1 MPRHY
6 SKPKFR
12 MPGIESSN
20 LGPMIT
26 EAELCEKL
34 GITRATLTKWRSQG
48 EAPPSNKKGRVR
60 FYWDVEKWIKNEKK
74 RQPENL
80 KQPSPKIH
88 YLAAAKKVVP
98 ISHFHMHRSKGR
110 PKTDSSCTS
119 CPKCLSNG
127 QVFRSRFQMLDLFA
141 LLFAL
146 KAVRCPQ
153 CMHRFYGKPR
163 NASFASRSAEIEPVR
178 IEPQG
183 PPTLRIVFKC
193 RLLAWLFVR
202 PVVSPV
208 LGGSI
213 LAAEPQRLKTAA

>member
-1 MPRHY
+1 MPRHS
-6 SKPKFR
+6 SKPRFT

-34 GITRATLTKWRSQG
+34 GITRSTLTKWRSQG

-153 CMHRFYGKPR
+153 WCLQ
-163 NASFASRSAEIEPVR
+163 SATPSM
-178 IEPQG
+178 
-183 PPTLRIVFKC
+183 
-193 RLLAWLFVR
+193 R
-202 PVVSPV
+202 PVPPSARHREQ
-208 LGGSI
+208 I
-213 LAAEPQRLKTAA
+213 DA